1 MKRLILALLALLLCT
16 ASFSQGKKATYK
28 VAQRD
33 TCDLFMDVYEP
44 VTIPGDTL
52 DRPTILFVF
61 GGGFIMGRRDD
72 PWVMPWF
79 KLLNENGYR
88 VVSVDY
94 RLGLKGIRMRF
105 DLFHL
110 IQSANYT
117 KTAVDMGVEDVF
129 ASVRCR
135 GDDLPLLRTGSLQ
148 PDRPRGHPA
157 GRLPFCRRDVLRGR
171 HHVRYRETGLSAHS
185 LPAAAHPWHP
195 GRRRR
200 LQQDGIR
207 PLGHVRQQLP
217 RRKGPATRRI
227 YLPDLP
233 LQGPQ
238 PRHGR
243 QHAGQLAGRE
253 TLPGSV
259 RDGRRSGS
267 RSPWTISID
276 YSGRTA
282 STVSTAF
289 TLSPSFTWISA
300 SRGRNRSM
308 REPNLMT
315 PHWSP
320 RFSMLPGSE

>member
-117 KTAVDMGVEDVF
+117 KSAVDMGVEDVF
-129 ASVRCR
+129 ASVRYLADHPEIGVDMDNIVISGSSAGAMISLSCELEACNR
-135 GDDLPLLRTGSLQ
+135 TVRAAILPEGFHFAGVMSFAGAIMSDTGKPSYRRAPCPQLLIHGTRDGAVAYNKMGFGRWGMFGSSYLAEKVLQ
-148 PDRPRGHPA
+148 PGGYTYQIYRYKDHSHDMAANMLANWPEEKRFLEVSVMGKQPLVIDSMVDDPTM
-157 GRLPFCRRDVLRGR
+157 PVLR
-171 HHVRYRETGLSAHS
+171 
-185 LPAAAHPWHP
+185 
-195 GRRRR
+195 
-200 LQQDGIR
+200 
-207 PLGHVRQQLP
+207 
-217 RRKGPATRRI
+217 
-227 YLPDLP
+227 
-233 LQGPQ
+233 
-238 PRHGR
+238 
-243 QHAGQLAGRE
+243 
-253 TLPGSV
+253 
-259 RDGRRSGS
+259 
-267 RSPWTISID
+267 
-276 YSGRTA
+276 
-282 STVSTAF
+282 
-289 TLSPSFTWISA
+289 SA
-300 SRGRNRSM
+300 SVT
-308 REPNLMT
+308 LDDIY
-315 PHWSP
+315 
-320 RFSMLPGSE
+320 